1 MHNSFYLFAAK
12 IKIELGEK
20 EDQFEVLGIKD
31 DEDNEVFLEHSS
43 ETHNKTSESK
53 EKTPYSI
60 MDAATPDTSFVLE
73 PVREEQ
79 HRQNKLSRFRT
90 PLNQQKNKDPN
101 NSNTNPSS
109 INSSVNE
116 KKLKTPEFGLTHAGD
131 TTSIVP
137 AYSQHKNENGN
148 SLALKRMDASQMTQ
162 DGTTKITMVQ
172 STVTSFA
179 NNVGIFEPELVL
191 SPAKLGQQ

>member
-1 MHNSFYLFAAK
+1 MHNSFCLFAAK

-20 EDQFEVLGIKD
+20 EDQLEVLSIKD

-43 ETHNKTSESK
+43 EMHNKTSESN

-90 PLNQQKNKDPN
+90 PLNQQKNKD
-101 NSNTNPSS
+101 SNHSDTNPSS
-109 INSSVNE
+109 INSCVNE
-116 KKLKTPEFGLTHAGD
+116 KKLKTPEFGLTHAGE
-131 TTSIVP
+131 TTSTVP
-137 AYSQHKNENGN
+137 AYSQHKNGN
-148 SLALKRMDASQMTQ
+148 SLALKRMDASQTTQ

-179 NNVGIFEPELVL
+179 NNIGIFEPELVL